1 MKHSSII
8 LSLFMLV
15 AAFGYAAT
23 INVPA
28 NQPTI
33 QTGINAAK
41 NGDTVLVAPGTY
53 FENINFMG
61 KSINV
66 KSSGGAKVTIIDGGN
81 VNSVVTFN
89 TGEGLKSLLKG
100 FTIQHGNAPLQ
111 GGGIYISN
119 ASPTITGNVITHNT
133 ACTDGGGMSL
143 TASAA
148 LVQGNTISYNFSSP
162 CTGPFGAGISVGGA
176 AATGGP
182 QIIGNVIENNTT
194 NADGA
199 GIELNGATSTTLKN
213 NIIRSNVVS
222 FGSGGGIW
230 IVNYTD
236 VVMVQ
241 NLIYNNTAMQGSGIY
256 FSLPSG
262 EHNLA
267 LVNNTI
273 VGTSSSSAGSAVYA
287 AGFYDLVQFYNNL
300 LIGASGT
307 SALYCDSTYDQT
319 PPTLTNNDGYSVNG
333 TGIAGACSPQSGTNG
348 NISADPLFVSK
359 TYFHLTAGSPAI
371 DAGDNAAPNIPP
383 LDLAS
388 KPRIVE
394 GDGDGTAIID
404 MGAYEYQPPL

>member
-1 MKHSSII
+1 MKHLSV
-8 LSLFMLV
+8 LSLLV
-15 AAFGYAAT
+15 FTAVFSLAAT

-33 QTGINAAK
+33 QAGINAAK
-41 NGDTVLVAPGTY
+41 NGDSVLVAPGTY

-119 ASPTITGNVITHNT
+119 ASPTITGNVITRNT
-133 ACTDGGGMSL
+133 ACADGGGISL

-162 CTGPFGAGISVGGA
+162 CTGPFGSGISVGGA
-176 AATGGP
+176 TATGGP

-199 GIELNGATSTTLKN
+199 GIELNDAGSTTLKN
-213 NIIRSNVVS
+213 NIIRNNVVT

-230 IVNYTD
+230 IVNGTN
-236 VVMVQ
+236 VVLLQ
-241 NLIYNNTAMQGSGIY
+241 NLIYNNTASQGAGVY
-256 FSLPSG
+256 FSLPFG
-262 EHNLA
+262 GQTLV

-273 VGTSSSSAGSAVYA
+273 VGTSSSPVGSAVYA
-287 AGFYDLVQFYNNL
+287 AGFYDVVQFYNNL
-300 LIGASGT
+300 MIGASGT

-319 PPTLTNNDGYSVNG
+319 PPTLTNNDGYSSNG
-333 TGIAGACSPQSGTNG
+333 TGIAGACSSQSGTNG
-348 NISADPLFVSK
+348 NISADPLFVSA
-359 TYFHLTAGSPAI
+359 TFFRLTAASPAI
-371 DAGDNAAPNIPP
+371 DAGDNSAPNIPP
-383 LDLAS
+383 LDLAG
-388 KPRIVE
+388 KPRIVN
-394 GDGDGTAIID
+394 GDGDGQAIID